1 MRRGGR
7 TWDNQVGTDL
17 DGAASGLSAVGLQAS
32 SRSEA
37 LSRLQ
42 CRGQHLGP
50 EVLASARGW
59 QTPQAVAREA
69 EQAAETGQH
78 PTCPAQHPIPPSR
91 RWLDKY
97 CELLGKLGS
106 RGWPGGTDQSPR
118 WGGRNW
124 GAAGRGGP
132 TQEHWAQLVRGGV
145 NSSWGQDCQGE
156 ALRWAGW
163 GRCGQGRVRGE
174 DRGCHSPAHG
184 GRTG

>member
-124 GAAGRGGP
+124 GAAGRGGCSLT
-132 TQEHWAQLVRGGV
+132 TQV
-145 NSSWGQDCQGE
+145 SPD
-156 ALRWAGW
+156 
-163 GRCGQGRVRGE
+163 GQGHGQNIALPASSQPSKNTRVSCEFLRNMQPLGHPYTE
-174 DRGCHSPAHG
+174 IY
-184 GRTG
+184 

>member
-1 MRRGGR
+1 M
-7 TWDNQVGTDL
+7 GTDL

-42 CRGQHLGP
+42 CSGQHLGP

-69 EQAAETGQH
+69 EQAAETGQD

-124 GAAGRGGP
+124 GAAGR
-132 TQEHWAQLVRGGV
+132 EHWAQLVRGGV